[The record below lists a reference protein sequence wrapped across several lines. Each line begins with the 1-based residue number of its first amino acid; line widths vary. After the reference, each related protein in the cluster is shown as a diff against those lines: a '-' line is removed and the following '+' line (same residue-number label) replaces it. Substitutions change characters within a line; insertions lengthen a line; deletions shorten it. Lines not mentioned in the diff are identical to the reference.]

1 MKQIISVINIS
12 MTILYIF
19 CYPPNLFDEN
29 KSVSYFQNIH
39 VIHTPIHMCKIALAS
54 IKYIMNTIRKFVSR
68 K

>member
-1 MKQIISVINIS
+1 MKQIISVINIL

-29 KSVSYFQNIH
+29 KSVSYFQNKH
-39 VIHTPIHMCKIALAS
+39 ATHTPTNMCKIAFAS
-54 IKYIMNTIRKFVSR
+54 IKYIMNTIRKFVTR

>member
-1 MKQIISVINIS
+1 

-29 KSVSYFQNIH
+29 KSISYFQNIH
-39 VIHTPIHMCKIALAS
+39 AIHTPRNMCKIAFAS
-54 IKYIMNTIRKFVSR
+54 IKYNMNTIRKFVTR